1 MRTAM
6 HAVVAALAGAG
17 GVAAALLFLGDPRPA
32 GAASNDRYQDSIMAT
47 GAVSSSHTPSVCTFA
62 LTETAPVAMIE
73 SW

>member
-17 GVAAALLFLGDPRPA
+17 GVAAALLFLGQSRQA

-47 GAVSSSHTPSVCTFA
+47 GAVSVSAKVQTDGVW
-62 LTETAPVAMIE
+62 LLDTAPVAMIE